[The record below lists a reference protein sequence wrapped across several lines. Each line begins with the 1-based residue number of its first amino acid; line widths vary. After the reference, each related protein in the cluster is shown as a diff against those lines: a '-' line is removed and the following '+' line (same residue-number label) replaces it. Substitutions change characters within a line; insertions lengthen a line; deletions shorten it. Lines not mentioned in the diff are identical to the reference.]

1 MNKPN
6 EALETSTLVPHV
18 NIKLLHLR
26 QSQINGPIDEYS
38 FQENVAN
45 SHDLRD
51 H

>member
-6 EALETSTLVPHV
+6 KTLETSTLVSHV

-26 QSQINGPIDEYS
+26 QRQINGPIDEYL
-38 FQENVAN
+38 FQEKAPN